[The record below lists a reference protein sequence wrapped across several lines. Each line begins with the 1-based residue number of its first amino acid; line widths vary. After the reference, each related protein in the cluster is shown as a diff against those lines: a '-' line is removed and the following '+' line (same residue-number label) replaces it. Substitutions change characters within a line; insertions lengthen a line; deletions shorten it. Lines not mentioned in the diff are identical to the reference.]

1 VTKNS
6 SLKDLDVDRIGKER
20 KKRKKGDRIGRNM

>member
-1 VTKNS
+1 VSKNS

-20 KKRKKGDRIGRNM
+20 KKKKERKENRNM